1 MAIKKTIHSRYSAN
15 TSRPAARRSVAA
27 GTAARR
33 SVAASTSITS
43 GIRNRKAPMARQSR
57 VVASTMNQL
66 TDAQK
71 SFVRQLQ
78 RNHRSIMGATNTSN
92 IAAKPE
98 FVELLPLFVQKLLVL
113 DVFGSVAM
121 KSRQQIIPY
130 FKVVAENTKGV
141 TNKGDML
148 SSPFVNRQGIDPNF
162 TSRIVRGEAVVAN
175 TLAYRPIMPGTVVL
189 AVTASGTTTEY
200 FDNGAGG
207 FVDASGTAAAGTI
220 NYATGVIGSITG
232 TISATY
238 QYDNEFVGPN
248 EAGNYGASMGKFYL
262 DQTEIN
268 LVAKAHEI
276 ASYHSVY
283 AAFAAQQEY
292 GANIADMAK
301 SAAFSQLTAEINETA
316 FGMLAAAAQYKPQF
330 DWDASP
336 VLSNAVV
343 PSDYLN
349 MFKLKLRQASDAVYQ
364 VTRLSKP
371 NRIVAGTNVGSYI
384 TMINGFQPAPADDN
398 VGPYKLGSLEEF
410 EIFVNPNYD
419 SNTWVMCCKSD
430 DIQRNS
436 ALFGEYMPFTETP
449 SIGLADMSVQQGYC
463 TMYAAEVVN
472 PSTVVSGKILGTY

>member
-162 TSRIVRGEAVVAN
+162 TSRIIRGEAVIAN
-175 TLAYRPIMPGTVVL
+175 TLAYRPVMPGTVVL

-200 FDNGAGG
+200 FDNGSGG
-207 FVDASGTAAAGTI
+207 FVDNTGAAATGTI

-316 FGMLAAAAQYKPQF
+316 FGMLAAAAKYKPQF

>member
-1 MAIKKTIHSRYSAN
+1 MAIKKTIHSRPSAN
-15 TSRPAARRSVAA
+15 YSRPAA
-27 GTAARR
+27 TRR

-43 GIRNRKAPMARQSR
+43 GIRNRKAPAARQSR
-57 VVASTMNQL
+57 IAASTMTQL

-78 RNHRSIMGATNTSN
+78 RNHRSIMGATNTNN

-130 FKVVAENTKGV
+130 FKVVAENTKGA

-162 TSRIVRGEAVVAN
+162 TARIIRGEAVVSN
-175 TLAYRPIMPGTVVL
+175 TLAYRPILPSTVVL
-189 AVTASGTTTEY
+189 AVTTGGTTTEY

-207 FVDASGTAAAGTI
+207 FVDAAGQAAAGDI
-220 NYATGVIGSITG
+220 NYATGVIQNVTG

-268 LVAKAHEI
+268 LVARAHEI

-301 SAAFSQLTAEINETA
+301 SAAFSQLTAEINATA
-316 FGMLAAAAQYKPQF
+316 FGMLAKAAAYKPQF

-364 VTRLSKP
+364 VTRLSRP
-371 NRIVAGTNVGSYI
+371 NRIIAGTNVGSYI
-384 TMINGFQPAPADDN
+384 TMINDFEAAPADDN
-398 VGPYKLGSLEEF
+398 VGPYKLGSLEQF
-410 EIFVNPNYD
+410 EIYVDPNYD
-419 SNTWVMCCKSD
+419 VNTWVMCCKSD
-430 DIQRNS
+430 DIQKNS

-472 PSTVVSGKILGTY
+472 PTTVVSGKILGTY

>member
-1 MAIKKTIHSRYSAN
+1 MAIKKTIHSRPSAKLG
-15 TSRPAARRSVAA
+15 RP
-27 GTAARR
+27 TATRR

-57 VVASTMNQL
+57 IAASTMSQL
-66 TDAQK
+66 TESQK
-71 SFVRQLQ
+71 SFAKQLQ
-78 RNHRSIMGATNTSN
+78 RNYRPIMGATNTSN

-162 TSRIVRGEAVVAN
+162 TSRIIRSEAVVAN
-175 TLAYRPIMPGTVVL
+175 TLAYRPVMPGTVVI

-200 FDNGAGG
+200 VDNGSGG
-207 FVDASGTAAAGTI
+207 FVDNTGAAAAGTI
-220 NYATGVIGSITG
+220 NYASGVISGVTG

-316 FGMLAAAAQYKPQF
+316 FGMLAQAAQYKPQF

-449 SIGLADMSVQQGYC
+449 AIGLADMSVQQGYC

-472 PSTVVSGKILGTY
+472 PATVVSGKILGTY

>member
-43 GIRNRKAPMARQSR
+43 GIRNRKTPMARQSR

-162 TSRIVRGEAVVAN
+162 TSRIIRGESVIAN

-189 AVTASGTTTEY
+189 SVTASGTTTEY

-207 FVDASGTAAAGTI
+207 FIDASGQAAAGTI
-220 NYATGVIGSITG
+220 NYATGVIGSIAG

>member
-1 MAIKKTIHSRYSAN
+1 MAIKKTIHSSRSARP
-15 TSRPAARRSVAA
+15 SRPANFGRP
-27 GTAARR
+27 AARR

-43 GIRNRKAPMARQSR
+43 GIRNRKAPMPHQSR
-57 VVASTMNQL
+57 IVASTMNQL
-66 TDAQK
+66 TEAQK

-78 RNHRSIMGATNTSN
+78 RNHRPIMGATNTSN

-130 FKVVAENTKGV
+130 FKVVAENDKGV
-141 TNKGDML
+141 THKGDLL

-162 TSRIVRGEAVVAN
+162 TSRIIRGESVVAN
-175 TLAYRPIMPGTVVL
+175 TLAYRPILPGTVVL
-189 AVTASGTTTEY
+189 TITPASGPTVEY
-200 FDNGAGG
+200 YDNGAGG
-207 FVDASGTAAAGTI
+207 FVDATGAAVAGDI
-220 NYATGVIGSITG
+220 NYATGVISNITG

-268 LVAKAHEI
+268 LIAKAHEI

-301 SAAFSQLTAEINETA
+301 SAAFSQLTAEINSTA
-316 FGMLAAAAQYKPQF
+316 FGMLAQAAAYKPQF

-364 VTRLSKP
+364 VTRLSRP
-371 NRIVAGTNVGSYI
+371 NRIIAGTNVGSYI
-384 TMINGFQPAPADDN
+384 TMINDFKAAPADDN
-398 VGPYKLGSLEEF
+398 VGPYKLGSLEQF
-410 EIFVNPNYD
+410 EIFVDPNYD
-419 SNTWVMCCKSD
+419 VNTWVMCCKSD
-430 DIQRNS
+430 DIQKNS

-472 PSTVVSGKILGTY
+472 PATVVSGKILGSY

>member
-162 TSRIVRGEAVVAN
+162 TSRIIRSEAVVAN
-175 TLAYRPIMPGTVVL
+175 TLAYRPVMPGTVVI

-200 FDNGAGG
+200 VDNGSGG
-207 FVDASGTAAAGTI
+207 FVDNTGAAAAGTI
-220 NYATGVIGSITG
+220 NYATGVISGVTG

-316 FGMLAAAAQYKPQF
+316 FGMLAKAAQYKPQF